1 MNAPSTTFPY
11 LTRARGRNVY
21 EKLHKTLGA
30 AKNGINGTGGA
41 GQIYEWVDGGWNLL
55 YDETG
60 RPYSWQVAGIAKE
73 KENTE
78 KAIGI
83 NRQRALDRYWEDAAS
98 VLEKRDAPPHCPN
111 SFKEGY
117 VAAKMAAWDAQPEYK
132 KKSRF

>member
-78 KAIGI
+78 KAIAA
-83 NRQRALDRYWEDAAS
+83 NRERASDLYWREATDF
-98 VLEKRDAPPHCPN
+98 LERGHAHPIFPD
-111 SFKEGY
+111 SFREGY
-117 VAAKMAAWDAQPEYK
+117 VAAKIAIWDAQPEYK
-132 KKSRF
+132 KKSRY

>member
-1 MNAPSTTFPY
+1 MNAPNTTFPY

-78 KAIGI
+78 KTFGI
-83 NRQRALDRYWEDAAS
+83 TVTVPLKPTVGR
-98 VLEKRDAPPHCPN
+98 PPTFWNEEPLLLTLGTP
-111 SFKEGY
+111 S
-117 VAAKMAAWDAQPEYK
+117 K
-132 KKSRF
+132 KGM